1 MLFFIKQ
8 EHHPVEN
15 QYTTQRVCCAIGL
28 CDNLP
33 ATSGKAAARK
43 VEDIL
48 RIGRQRS
55 AFTVK
60 DIDCHKEGV
69 LNIAR
74 GTICS
79 LFGCTLQRHL

>member
-33 ATSGKAAARK
+33 ATSGKAAAQK

-48 RIGRQRS
+48 RIVPP
-55 AFTVK
+55 AL
-60 DIDCHKEGV
+60 GV
-69 LNIAR
+69 
-74 GTICS
+74 
-79 LFGCTLQRHL
+79 